1 MTGTSAYFV
10 SDAHLGDNLPYPER
24 RQQYLINF
32 FERIAA
38 DASHLF
44 ILGDLFDFWI
54 EYRHGVRPDFFPI
67 LHALKNLV
75 TAGIRIDYVSGNHD
89 FALGDF
95 LSEKIGIAIHPDHLA
110 CKIQG
115 RRLYLVHGDGLIKAD
130 TGYHLLKWLLRNRH
144 LQNLFKLLPPDMGIP
159 LATSVSMASR
169 RRNHKKR
176 RTFTYRDYRPVA
188 WNIARQG
195 YDMVLMGH
203 THQPELLLNG
213 DRVYCNLGDWIGHYT
228 YARLKAGELNL
239 LRYRSEDPPEPMPA
253 KIVMEG

>member
-1 MTGTSAYFV
+1 MTTTSAYFI
-10 SDAHLGDNLPYPER
+10 SDAHLGDNLPYPAQ

-32 FERIAA
+32 LDQIAA

-75 TAGIRIDYVSGNHD
+75 AAGVKIDYISGNHD
-89 FALGDF
+89 FALGSF
-95 LSEKIGIAIHPDHLA
+95 LGDKIGIDIHSDHLT
-110 CKIQG
+110 CTLQE

-130 TGYHLLKWLLRNRH
+130 TGYHLLKWLLRNRY
-144 LQNLFKLLPPDMGIP
+144 LQSLFKLLPPDMGIP

-169 RRNHKKR
+169 RRNHKKK

-195 YDMVLMGH
+195 FDMVLMGH
-203 THQPELLLNG
+203 THQPELLQHGNWF
-213 DRVYCNLGDWIGHYT
+213 YCNLGDWIGHYS
-228 YARLKAGELNL
+228 YARLNGGNL
-239 LRYRSEDPPEPMPA
+239 DLFRFRPDGSPEPMA
-253 KIVMEG
+253 VQRVAIV